1 MEYKIYSFNN
11 YRIHTIKTDKFKNC
25 SMEVM
30 FTKKL
35 QKEEITINNVL
46 TDILVAS
53 TKNYKSR
60 RDIAIEFENLYNS
73 YTRGLVTRLGN
84 YLITSFVTDFLDPK
98 YCDED
103 YLDEL
108 FKFSF
113 GFLTEPNIEN
123 GEFDKRSFTIVT
135 NRLKAE
141 IQSVKENAT
150 KYAFK
155 RALNNM
161 DENSPSSY
169 YMTGYLEDLEDITT
183 SNLVDYY
190 NKFFKECI
198 CDIYVIGNLDMDE
211 IVSYIKKY
219 FNVKTKKN
227 GKKTLFVE
235 NVLRTDK
242 LDILETGK
250 YEQATF
256 IMLYNLVDL
265 SKRERDI
272 VIHLFNFI
280 FGNGGLTSKLYRY
293 LREENSLC
301 YNTSSMYQKYD
312 QLLMIYAGV
321 DSESKDLCV
330 ELVNKALKEMQEG
343 NFSLEDI
350 ENAKKNLISSIKMSQ
365 DTLGGIVN
373 NYLFNDL
380 DNLPLY
386 EERIKEFKKV
396 TKEEI
401 VALAKKIKLNLTY
414 LLAEEEV
421 QDGRN

>member
-1 MEYKIYSFNN
+1 
-11 YRIHTIKTDKFKNC
+11 
-25 SMEVM
+25 
-30 FTKKL
+30 
-35 QKEEITINNVL
+35 
-46 TDILVAS
+46 
-53 TKNYKSR
+53 
-60 RDIAIEFENLYNS
+60 
-73 YTRGLVTRLGN
+73 
-84 YLITSFVTDFLDPK
+84 
-98 YCDED
+98 
-103 YLDEL
+103 
-108 FKFSF
+108 
-113 GFLTEPNIEN
+113 
-123 GEFDKRSFTIVT
+123 
-135 NRLKAE
+135 
-141 IQSVKENAT
+141 
-150 KYAFK
+150 
-155 RALNNM
+155 
-161 DENSPSSY
+161 
-169 YMTGYLEDLEDITT
+169 
-183 SNLVDYY
+183 
-190 NKFFKECI
+190 
-198 CDIYVIGNLDMDE
+198 MDE

>member
-1 MEYKIYSFNN
+1 M
-11 YRIHTIKTDKFKNC
+11 
-25 SMEVM
+25 
-30 FTKKL
+30 
-35 QKEEITINNVL
+35 
-46 TDILVAS
+46 
-53 TKNYKSR
+53 
-60 RDIAIEFENLYNS
+60 
-73 YTRGLVTRLGN
+73 TRLGN